1 MVEERINRKL
11 AAILAA
17 DVVGYSRLMAADE
30 VATLAALKRHREL
43 VFHPA
48 VAAHNGRVVKLIGDG
63 TIVEF
68 GSVVDAVNCA
78 LSVQRSNGVLPEEA
92 LGQPKIVL
100 RIAINLG
107 DVIIQGDDIYGDGVN
122 IAARL
127 EPLAEPG
134 GICVSSI
141 VNESIGNRID
151 VRFQDGGDISVK
163 NIDRPIRVWKWHPG
177 AAPLAAA
184 KSNAAKSEPS
194 SATASIAILPF
205 TNMSGDPE
213 QEYFSDGITE
223 DIITDLSKIAGLT
236 VIARNSSF
244 TYKGRSVDVRTIGR
258 ELGVRSVLEG
268 SIRRAAKRVRI
279 TAQLVDAETGGH
291 LWAERYDRDL
301 TDIFEVQDDVT
312 RQIVDALKVTLSPA
326 ENARLTAGGTS
337 SMDAYDYVLRGREI
351 LLGKT
356 KNRETFEQSTKFFMR
371 ALELDPNYPKAYAA
385 LSMAYNLDYQNRW
398 SDDPD
403 SSLPLAKRYAEQAIE
418 KDPNE
423 PFARLVASWAAI
435 FEKDLDRATSEVNTA
450 LRLNPNF
457 ALAYSNL
464 GSIHNY
470 SGRPLEAIP
479 MFERAIRLDPAF
491 RAQNLHFL
499 GIAHLL
505 AGKYETAAALLR
517 ERILLVPGTDFSRVF
532 LASALGYLGEVDEAR
547 RIWRELKEINPKYSF
562 REHFSRQP
570 FRQEDVERVADGLKK
585 AGLLSREV
593 ADTAP

>member
-100 RIAINLG
+100 RIGINLG

-194 SATASIAILPF
+194 SATGSIAILPF

-279 TAQLVDAETGGH
+279 TAQLIDAETGGH

-450 LRLNPNF
+450 LRLSPNF
-457 ALAYSNL
+457 ALACSNL

>member
-1 MVEERINRKL
+1 MAEERINRKL

-30 VATLAALKRHREL
+30 AGTLAALKRHREV
-43 VFHPA
+43 VFDPA

-78 LSVQRSNGVLPEEA
+78 LSLQRSNGALPDEA
-92 LGQPKIVL
+92 FGQPKIVL
-100 RIAINLG
+100 RIGINLG
-107 DVIIQGDDIYGDGVN
+107 DVIIEGDDIYGDGVN

-163 NIDRPIRVWKWHPG
+163 NIDRLLRVWKWHPS
-177 AAPLAAA
+177 ATPLAVA
-184 KSNAAKSEPS
+184 KSNAAKSEPNG
-194 SATASIAILPF
+194 ATASIAILPF

-244 TYKGRSVDVRTIGR
+244 TYKGRSVDVRTVGR

-279 TAQLVDAETGGH
+279 TAQLVDAATGGH
-291 LWAERYDRDL
+291 LWADRYDRDL

-312 RQIVDALKVTLSPA
+312 RRIVDALKVTLSPA
-326 ENARLTAGGTS
+326 ENERLTAGGTS
-337 SMDAYDYVLRGREI
+337 SMDAYDYVLRGREL

-356 KNRETFEQSTKFFMR
+356 KNRETFEQATKFFMR

-385 LSMAYNLDYQNRW
+385 LSMANNLDYQNRW
-398 SDDPD
+398 TDDPD

-435 FEKDLDRATSEVNTA
+435 FEKDLDRATSEVNIA

-457 ALAYSNL
+457 AVAYSNL

-491 RAQNLHFL
+491 KGQNLHFL

-532 LASALGYLGEVDEAR
+532 LASALGYLGQVDEAR

-570 FRQEDVERVADGLKK
+570 FRPEDVERVAEGLAK
-585 AGLLSREV
+585 AGLP
-593 ADTAP
+593 T